1 VGNFTTGQRRRAW
14 AKHLGSDSGLP
25 DGDVDLLAQRFELS
39 PAHIGAAVSAARLVS
54 GGNLDRG
61 MLETILKPAERILY
75 GRKAASPVFRPDGY
89 LPELVNTT
97 ADLLAVERRVQE
109 WRPGDGAGVSLCLFG
124 APGTGK
130 SEFVRYLAH
139 RAGRPLEVRRASDIL
154 DKYVGGTEQN
164 IAAAFEAAL
173 RDEALLLFDEADS
186 FLQDRGGAHRSW
198 EVTAVNEFLQQL
210 EVFPGVVA
218 CTTNLFD
225 KLDQASLRRF
235 VFKIEFK
242 FLRPEQSLLAF
253 RRTLGDL
260 GYTGEVPAAAEI
272 ELTRIPNL
280 TPGDFA
286 AVKRRLTGR
295 GRPASSESLL
305 AELQAEVRVKSS
317 SKGKIGF

>member
-1 VGNFTTGQRRRAW
+1 VG
-14 AKHLGSDSGLP
+14 L
-25 DGDVDLLAQRFELS
+25 
-39 PAHIGAAVSAARLVS
+39 
-54 GGNLDRG
+54 
-61 MLETILKPAERILY
+61 
-75 GRKAASPVFRPDGY
+75 
-89 LPELVNTT
+89 
-97 ADLLAVERRVQE
+97 
-109 WRPGDGAGVSLCLFG
+109 SLCLYG
-124 APGTGK
+124 PPGTGK

-139 RAGRPLEVRRASDIL
+139 RSGRPLEVRRASDIL

-218 CTTNLFD
+218 CATNLFD

-253 RRTLGDL
+253 RRTLADL
-260 GYTGEVPAAAEI
+260 DYTGVVPPAAEI
-272 ELTRIPNL
+272 EVTRIPNL
-280 TPGDFA
+280 APGDFA
-286 AVKRRLTGR
+286 AVRRRLTGR
-295 GRPASSESLL
+295 GKPASSEILL